1 MAHEHEYEID
11 GPLIEEVFRLTAT
24 EERTPLPRHRHNL
37 TRSQVETAQR
47 ARIIV
52 ATAEVVN
59 ELGYAAASSKAIIE
73 RAGVSSKTFYA
84 LFGDKESA
92 FFATFSLLDGIVVGV
107 IHDAPHPEDPRR
119 QADEAIRGFL
129 EQIAAIPLF
138 TRLRV
143 VEGPAAGHRALERQR
158 AINREF
164 ARSIHRLMT
173 AAAEVDPTIRV
184 PGEEVLLM
192 FVGGVGELVLAHIL
206 EHGTASLPDLSPTVY
221 EMLELLAFAPE

>member
-24 EERTPLPRHRHNL
+24 DERTPLPRHRHNL
-37 TRSQVETAQR
+37 TRSQVETTQR

-92 FFATFSLLDGIVVGV
+92 FFAAFSLLDGVIVDVVRG
-107 IHDAPHPEDPRR
+107 APHPEDPRR
-119 QADEAIRGFL
+119 QAREGIEGFL
-129 EQIAAIPLF
+129 EQLAAVPLF
-138 TRLRV
+138 TRLRI
-143 VEGPAAGHRALERQR
+143 VEAPAAGHRALERQR
-158 AINREF
+158 AITREF
-164 ARSIHRLMT
+164 ARAIHRLMGP
-173 AAAEVDPTIRV
+173 AQERDPRIRMLS
-184 PGEEVLLM
+184 EEILVM
-192 FVGGVGELVLAHIL
+192 FCGGVAELMLEHIL